1 MLKSALRAAR
11 VRSLCH
17 GWRGLDALGLRPA
30 PAPTV
35 AFVIE
40 RADWAIRWV
49 GEHVCNEI
57 ERLAPNTA
65 AVTTKPERL
74 INRVVHFGSQ
84 YMWLTWGR
92 AMSPSNR
99 YVTSF
104 FHGKP
109 EDGPGIASHIDDFMA
124 SLPRLSRIV
133 TAASLVER
141 RLIAWGVPR
150 DKLVRIPIGV
160 DTDLFAPPDPAQRTR
175 ARAALG
181 IADHHIAVGSF
192 QKDGVGWG
200 AGQKPK
206 LIKGPDVFL
215 AAVERLNRDMPLFVV
230 LRGPARGYVKAG
242 LERLGV
248 PYVHGYVDSHEEL
261 VASYHALDLYL
272 VTSREEGGPM
282 GLMEGMAS
290 GVPVVSTAV
299 GMAPDLIRNG
309 ETGGLTASEDVD
321 GLSAACRSLLGAPD
335 GCAALRK
342 AARQAVL
349 GCDWSIVGRDHF
361 EAVYRPLLNRTA
373 GESDS
378 VRVRR

>member
-1 MLKSALRAAR
+1 VLKAALRAAR
-11 VRSLCH
+11 VRGLCH
-17 GWRGLDALGLRPA
+17 GWRGLAALGIDPA
-30 PAPTV
+30 PAPPV
-35 AFVIE
+35 GFVIE

-49 GEHVCNEI
+49 GEHVCDEI

-65 AVTTKPERL
+65 AVTTLPERL
-74 INRVVHFGSQ
+74 IDKVVHFGSQ

-92 AMSPSNR
+92 AMSRSNR

-109 EDGPGIASHIDDFMA
+109 EDGPDIARHIDEFLA
-124 SLPRLSRIV
+124 SVPRLSRIV

-141 RLIAWGVPR
+141 RLLGWGVPEH
-150 DKLVRIPIGV
+150 KIARIPIGV
-160 DTDLFAPPDPAQRTR
+160 DTDLFTPPSPDERAQ

-181 IADHHIAVGSF
+181 IAEHHMAVGSF

-200 AGQKPK
+200 AGQEPK

-215 AAVERLNRDMPLFVV
+215 AAVERLAKDMPLFVV
-230 LRGPARGYVKAG
+230 LSGPARGYVMAG
-242 LERLGV
+242 LERLDV

-282 GLMEGMAS
+282 GLMESMAS

-299 GMAPDLIRNG
+299 GMAPDLIRHG
-309 ETGGLTASEDVD
+309 ETGGLVQSEDVEAIC
-321 GLSAACRSLLGAPD
+321 AAARDLLGGDLAT
-335 GCAALRK
+335 LRT
-342 AARQAVL
+342 AAREAVMD
-349 GCDWSIVGRDHF
+349 CDWRVVGRAHL
-361 EAVYRPLLNRTA
+361 EQVYQPLI
-373 GESDS
+373 
-378 VRVRR
+378 